1 MKRENQHPIETIE
14 SLRALK
20 RIIYIWAITAALL
33 AVLVGW
39 IPKAL
44 SGTTTSY
51 ERFIFPIT
59 TILLL
64 VLLILLWRIARALIW
79 VELSFFGITTLSLLG
94 QLKAILETPKTP
106 LMPNHLAAFADVLYW
121 FPLVYVLAFLI
132 FDNRRLLLTGS
143 LIFFASSVALG
154 LLYVIPEYVSRGETA
169 DMYLLLRFFLA
180 NIVYIFLLMVGLR
193 LNEQYIRLRTLA
205 ETMTHLAHTDSL
217 IRIANR
223 RELDSTIESE
233 IKRIERHAQP
243 LSAILFDLDFFKQ
256 VNDNYGHEAGDTVLK
271 EIAIVV
277 QAHLRRSDLL
287 GRWGGEEFLVI
298 TPQTDSI
305 QARTLAERLRKAIF
319 SHPLEDVGTITASF
333 GVAEYHP
340 PESAEAWLKRADD
353 ALYAA
358 KQGGRNQ
365 VITE

>member
-1 MKRENQHPIETIE
+1 MNRGNQKPTETIE
-14 SLRALK
+14 SLRGLKQRIYLWVVTAGLFAILVVWIPSALAGTTSAYE
-20 RIIYIWAITAALL
+20 RIIFPATAILCVGSLIALRRT
-33 AVLVGW
+33 V
-39 IPKAL
+39 
-44 SGTTTSY
+44 
-51 ERFIFPIT
+51 
-59 TILLL
+59 
-64 VLLILLWRIARALIW
+64 RALIW
-79 VELSFFGITTLSLLG
+79 VELGLFAATALSLLS
-94 QLKAILETPKTP
+94 QVVMILETPQTF
-106 LMPNHLAAFADVLYW
+106 LVPNHIAALSNLLFW
-121 FPLVYVLAFLI
+121 FPLVYIFAFLV
-132 FDNRRLLLTGS
+132 FDNRRQLLIGS
-143 LIFFASSVALG
+143 LIFFGISVVLGLSVAL
-154 LLYVIPEYVSRGETA
+154 PEYMSNGESA
-169 DMYLLLRFFLA
+169 DLSLLIPFYLA
-180 NIVYIFLLMVGLR
+180 NLVYIFLLMAGVR
-193 LNEQYIRLRTLA
+193 LNEHYIRVRILA
-205 ETMTHLAHTDSL
+205 ETMTLLAHTDSL